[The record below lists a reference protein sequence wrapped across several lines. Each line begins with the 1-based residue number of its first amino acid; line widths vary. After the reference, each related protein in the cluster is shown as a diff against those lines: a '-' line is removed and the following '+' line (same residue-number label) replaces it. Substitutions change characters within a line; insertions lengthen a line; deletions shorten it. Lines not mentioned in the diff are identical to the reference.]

1 MSNVYEIK
9 FNDPSRPEPIYVEGA
24 NSPQNARRKLQSILG
39 PLQDSDYKSIK
50 RVDKAPDG
58 ATVL

>member
-1 MSNVYEIK
+1 MSVYEIR
-9 FNDPSRPEPIYVEGA
+9 FNDPDRPEPIYVEGA

-39 PLQDSDYKSIK
+39 PLKDSDYKSIK
-50 RVDKAPDG
+50 AVDKAPDG